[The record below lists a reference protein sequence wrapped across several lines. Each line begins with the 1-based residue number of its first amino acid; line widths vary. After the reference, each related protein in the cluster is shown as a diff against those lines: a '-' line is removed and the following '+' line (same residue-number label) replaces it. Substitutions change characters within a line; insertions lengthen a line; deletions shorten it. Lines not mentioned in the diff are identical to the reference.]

1 MDGLLQRVSDILYKC
16 KDGVDDY
23 VIGKAWK
30 DVKNQLLFYRGG
42 QPYLK
47 PILMLKPEEVIG
59 FNRVALN
66 PIIYLYQL

>member
-23 VIGKAWK
+23 VIGKAYY
-30 DVKNQLLFYRGG
+30 FIGGGGGG

-47 PILMLKPEEVIG
+47 LMLKPEGVIG
-59 FNRVALN
+59 FNIVASPT
-66 PIIYLYQL
+66 PIRYLYQCYFL